1 MAHAEHTVNVQKPIA
16 EVFAFLVDGLNDP
29 KWRPTVTS
37 ITHVSGSGV
46 GATQSNYENAS
57 RDPKCGGEAAE
68 GARGGSSMPL
78 MNCSPVTLISSALSR
93 SSSTASTSPRH
104 RLENDSLKA
113 ERGTG

>member
-46 GATQSNYENAS
+46 GATQIELRERIAGSEMRRRSCRRPS
-57 RDPKCGGEAAE
+57 RRIKHAVDELLTSDP
-68 GARGGSSMPL
+68 
-78 MNCSPVTLISSALSR
+78 N
-93 SSSTASTSPRH
+93 
-104 RLENDSLKA
+104 
-113 ERGTG
+113 